1 MNIKQLRADTGL
13 SQSKFANKFHIHPMN
28 ISHWER
34 GDRKPPEYV
43 TYMIQT
49 ILEQEKHIEELKNEQ
64 KI

>member
-1 MNIKQLRADTGL
+1 
-13 SQSKFANKFHIHPMN
+13 MN

-49 ILEQEKHIEELKNEQ
+49 ILEQEKRIEELENEQ
-64 KI
+64 KD